1 MPAARRLRRTW
12 SGREPALA
20 LRERNALHYKGL
32 FGKVAQQLRLAR
44 DVVAHNTERAGRGSV
59 LISQGVLFA
68 LMMAILV
75 VVVIIGFV
83 RRNRSSRGGTGGGV
97 DSPNTVAQ
105 WTEGETTRL
114 LSSAELP
121 GLYLLRPR
129 FLTKAE
135 SVVYLLLKAA
145 FPRNEVFARVRL
157 ADVLQVK
164 IGPQGM
170 ERLRAFRKIANQHV
184 GFVVCDRDMTI
195 IAIVDSKEPD
205 QVINPRDQKLE
216 VIKQRCLQAA
226 QVKYI
231 CVYPPQLPRYREL
244 REQILGPA
252 ADLV

>member
-1 MPAARRLRRTW
+1 MT
-12 SGREPALA
+12 S
-20 LRERNALHYKGL
+20 
-32 FGKVAQQLRLAR
+32 
-44 DVVAHNTERAGRGSV
+44 
-59 LISQGVLFA
+59 GVLFA
-68 LMMAILV
+68 LVIGLLL
-75 VVVIIGFV
+75 VVIIGGLI
-83 RRNRSSRGGTGGGV
+83 RRSRNAARGARTGIEG
-97 DSPNTVAQ
+97 PNTVAQ

-129 FLTKAE
+129 FLSKAE

-145 FPRNEVFARVRL
+145 FPRHEIMARIRL

-195 IAIVDSKEPD
+195 VAIVDSKEPD

-216 VIKQRCLQAA
+216 IIKQRCLQAA

-252 ADLV
+252 GDLV

>member
-1 MPAARRLRRTW
+1 MLT
-12 SGREPALA
+12 
-20 LRERNALHYKGL
+20 
-32 FGKVAQQLRLAR
+32 
-44 DVVAHNTERAGRGSV
+44 
-59 LISQGVLFA
+59 QGVLIALAVAAFA
-68 LMMAILV
+68 V
-75 VVVIIGFV
+75 TIIYGLV
-83 RRNRSSRGGTGGGV
+83 RRNRATGSASRS
-97 DSPNTVAQ
+97 DANSPDTVAQ

-129 FLTKAE
+129 FLTRAE

-145 FPRNEVFARVRL
+145 FPRHEIFARIRL

-195 IAIVDSKEPD
+195 VAIVDAKEPD

-226 QVKYI
+226 QVKYL

-252 ADLV
+252 GDLV

>member
-1 MPAARRLRRTW
+1 MT
-12 SGREPALA
+12 SG
-20 LRERNALHYKGL
+20 
-32 FGKVAQQLRLAR
+32 
-44 DVVAHNTERAGRGSV
+44 T
-59 LISQGVLFA
+59 LFA
-68 LMMAILV
+68 LAIGALV
-75 VVVIIGFV
+75 IAVVAGLLH
-83 RRNRSSRGGTGGGV
+83 RQRAPGGGTRGGGESV
-97 DSPNTVAQ
+97 NTIAQ

-129 FLTKAE
+129 FLSKAE

-145 FPRNEVFARVRL
+145 FPRHEIFARIRL

-184 GFVVCDRDMTI
+184 GFVICDRDMTI
-195 IAIVDSKEPD
+195 VAIVDAKEPE
-205 QVINPRDQKLE
+205 QVVNPRDQKLE
-216 VIKQRCLQAA
+216 IIKQRCLQAA

>member
-1 MPAARRLRRTW
+1 MT
-12 SGREPALA
+12 SG
-20 LRERNALHYKGL
+20 
-32 FGKVAQQLRLAR
+32 
-44 DVVAHNTERAGRGSV
+44 
-59 LISQGVLFA
+59 ILFA
-68 LMMAILV
+68 LAVGALV
-75 VVVIIGFV
+75 IAVVTGLL
-83 RRNRSSRGGTGGGV
+83 RRQRSGAMGNKASG
-97 DSPNTVAQ
+97 DSANTVAQ

-135 SVVYLLLKAA
+135 GVVYLLLNAA
-145 FPRNEVFARVRL
+145 FPRHEIFARIRL

-195 IAIVDSKEPD
+195 VAIVDAKEPD
-205 QVINPRDQKLE
+205 QVVNPRDQKLE
-216 VIKQRCLQAA
+216 IIKQRCLQAA
-226 QVKYI
+226 QVKYL

>member
-1 MPAARRLRRTW
+1 M
-12 SGREPALA
+12 
-20 LRERNALHYKGL
+20 
-32 FGKVAQQLRLAR
+32 
-44 DVVAHNTERAGRGSV
+44 
-59 LISQGVLFA
+59 SQGVLFTV
-68 LMMAILV
+68 MMAILV

-83 RRNRSSRGGTGGGV
+83 RRNRATDGGA

-135 SVVYLLLKAA
+135 GVVYLLLKAA
-145 FPRNEVFARVRL
+145 FPRNEIFARVRL

-195 IAIVDSKEPD
+195 LAIVDSKEPD

-226 QVKYI
+226 QVKYL

-244 REQILGPA
+244 RAQILGPA
-252 ADLV
+252 GDLV

>member
-1 MPAARRLRRTW
+1 M
-12 SGREPALA
+12 
-20 LRERNALHYKGL
+20 
-32 FGKVAQQLRLAR
+32 
-44 DVVAHNTERAGRGSV
+44 
-59 LISQGVLFA
+59 ISQGVLLA
-68 LMMAILV
+68 LAAV
-75 VVVIIGFV
+75 AFVVVIVYGLV
-83 RRNRSSRGGTGGGV
+83 RRNRATGNRARGGG

-135 SVVYLLLKAA
+135 NVVYLLLKAA
-145 FPRNEVFARVRL
+145 FPRHEIFARIRL

-195 IAIVDSKEPD
+195 VAIVDAKEPD

-226 QVKYI
+226 QVKYL
-231 CVYPPQLPRYREL
+231 CVYPPQMPRYREL

>member
-1 MPAARRLRRTW
+1 MQLTAGVVLGLVFVSLLVAITIGLLRR
-12 SGREPALA
+12 
-20 LRERNALHYKGL
+20 
-32 FGKVAQQLRLAR
+32 
-44 DVVAHNTERAGRGSV
+44 
-59 LISQGVLFA
+59 
-68 LMMAILV
+68 
-75 VVVIIGFV
+75 
-83 RRNRSSRGGTGGGV
+83 SRGGGAGAKLSG
-97 DSPNTVAQ
+97 DSPATVAQ

-129 FLTKAE
+129 FLSKAE
-135 SVVYLLLKAA
+135 NVVFLLLRAA
-145 FPRNEVFARVRL
+145 FPRHEIFARIRL
-157 ADVLQVK
+157 SDVLQVK

-195 IAIVDSKEPD
+195 VAIVDAKEPD

-216 VIKQRCLQAA
+216 IIKQRCLQAA

-252 ADLV
+252 GDLV

>member
-1 MPAARRLRRTW
+1 MGSGILFAIAIGALAVAVAVGLLRRPRTA
-12 SGREPALA
+12 SG
-20 LRERNALHYKGL
+20 
-32 FGKVAQQLRLAR
+32 
-44 DVVAHNTERAGRGSV
+44 
-59 LISQGVLFA
+59 
-68 LMMAILV
+68 
-75 VVVIIGFV
+75 
-83 RRNRSSRGGTGGGV
+83 SSSDEG
-97 DSPNTVAQ
+97 PNTAAQ

-145 FPRNEVFARVRL
+145 FPRNEIFARVRL

>member
-1 MPAARRLRRTW
+1 MNLSFGPLVV
-12 SGREPALA
+12 LA
-20 LRERNALHYKGL
+20 L
-32 FGKVAQQLRLAR
+32 V
-44 DVVAHNTERAGRGSV
+44 
-59 LISQGVLFA
+59 IFA
-68 LMMAILV
+68 LVLAIM
-75 VVVIIGFV
+75 IGLI
-83 RRNRSSRGGTGGGV
+83 RRSRTGAGASKGGV
-97 DSPNTVAQ
+97 DTSNTVAQ

-145 FPRNEVFARVRL
+145 FPRHDIFARIRL

-184 GFVVCDRDMTI
+184 GFVVCARDSTI
-195 IAIVDSKEPD
+195 VAIVDSKEPD

-216 VIKQRCLQAA
+216 IIKQRCLQAA
-226 QVKYI
+226 QVKYL

-244 REQILGPA
+244 REQVLGPA
-252 ADLV
+252 ADLM

>member
-1 MPAARRLRRTW
+1 MT
-12 SGREPALA
+12 
-20 LRERNALHYKGL
+20 
-32 FGKVAQQLRLAR
+32 
-44 DVVAHNTERAGRGSV
+44 
-59 LISQGVLFA
+59 QGVLFA
-68 LMMAILV
+68 LAMAAFAV
-75 VVVIIGFV
+75 AIIYGLV
-83 RRNRSSRGGTGGGV
+83 RRNRTSSGGSRSGA

-129 FLTKAE
+129 FLTRAE

-145 FPRNEVFARVRL
+145 FPRHEIFARIRL

-195 IAIVDSKEPD
+195 VAIVDSKEPD

-226 QVKYI
+226 QVKYL

-252 ADLV
+252 GDLV

>member
-1 MPAARRLRRTW
+1 MNAGILFGIAIA
-12 SGREPALA
+12 ALA
-20 LRERNALHYKGL
+20 IA
-32 FGKVAQQLRLAR
+32 
-44 DVVAHNTERAGRGSV
+44 
-59 LISQGVLFA
+59 
-68 LMMAILV
+68 V
-75 VVVIIGFV
+75 VVGLI
-83 RRNRSSRGGTGGGV
+83 RRNRAAGGGPKAGG
-97 DSPNTVAQ
+97 DSPNTIAQ

-135 SVVYLLLKAA
+135 GVVYLLLRAA
-145 FPRNEVFARVRL
+145 FPRHEIFARIRL
-157 ADVLQVK
+157 SDVLQVK

-184 GFVVCDRDMTI
+184 GFVICDRDMTI
-195 IAIVDSKEPD
+195 VAIVDSKEPD
-205 QVINPRDQKLE
+205 QVVNPRDQKLE
-216 VIKQRCLQAA
+216 IIKQRCLQAA

-231 CVYPPQLPRYREL
+231 CVYPPQIPRYREL